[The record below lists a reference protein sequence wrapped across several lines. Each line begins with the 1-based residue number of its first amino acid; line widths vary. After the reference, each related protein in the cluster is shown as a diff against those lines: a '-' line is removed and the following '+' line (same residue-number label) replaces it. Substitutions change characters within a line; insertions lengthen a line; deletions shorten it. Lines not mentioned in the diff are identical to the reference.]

1 MSSSLNSMSE
11 RGEEEGSVGAPLSG
25 FPPAGALGGGNP
37 PRFLVLGS
45 FPSARSLEKREYYGN
60 PRNHFWTVLAACLGL
75 PEPRAY
81 SRKIE
86 MLEKGRIAIWDVF
99 ASCERKGSLDKD
111 IIRAIPNPIQAF
123 VSQHPSIAAIGANG
137 GAASAALLA
146 ELGLRA
152 KGRLAKTGDRFL
164 WSFPLADERHVAL
177 FRLPSTSPV
186 PSADYKIATDKIALW
201 KEFFTIRM

>member
-11 RGEEEGSVGAPLSG
+11 KGDGAGSVGTLLSG
-25 FPPAGALGGGNP
+25 FPPAGAVGGGIR

-45 FPSARSLEKREYYGN
+45 FPSAQSLEKREYYGN
-60 PRNHFWTVLAACLGL
+60 PRNHFWAVVAASLGL
-75 PEPRAY
+75 AEPREY

-86 MLEKGRIAIWDVF
+86 MLKKGRIAVWDVF

-111 IIRAIPNPIQAF
+111 IIHAIPNPIAAF
-123 VSQHPSIAAIGANG
+123 LSQNPSIAAIGANG
-137 GAASAALLA
+137 GAASAALAA

-152 KGRLAKTGDRFL
+152 KQRLARTGDRFL
-164 WSFPLADERHVAL
+164 WSFPLADERRVTL

-186 PSADYKIATDKIALW
+186 PSADYRTAADKIALW